1 MTPLFNVQFVI
12 RLLRKMSPQKKGHK
26 KKYIKHNFILPEKYV
41 AFFYKTDS
49 FEVGGANWS
58 N

>member
-12 RLLRKMSPQKKGHK
+12 RLLRKMSPQKKGH